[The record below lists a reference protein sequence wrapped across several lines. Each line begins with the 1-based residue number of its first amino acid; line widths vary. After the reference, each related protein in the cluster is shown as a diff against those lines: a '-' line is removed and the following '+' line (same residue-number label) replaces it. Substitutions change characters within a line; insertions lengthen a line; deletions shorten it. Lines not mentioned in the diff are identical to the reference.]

1 MIPISQAPI
10 SFTEVLRALYADL
23 MNDSNGFSILQQSL
37 SKYLNC
43 KNIILTNSG
52 STALYSLL
60 RAYKLKSG
68 DEVVVPAYLCE
79 NVPRLIKDMGFK
91 IKFVDV
97 EPFTYNMDPKD
108 LSEKITNNTKVVIA
122 VHMFG
127 YPCSI
132 EAITEIAHD
141 YGALVIE
148 DAAQA
153 MGAEFKGETIGTFGD
168 SGFFSMGMGKPITTI
183 NGGAICTKDEKIVKE
198 IYKIVDEFKS
208 YGIMH
213 QIKIFSYM
221 IGYSLANSRIFYSL
235 MYKLVRGTNSNSRV
249 DIQELMYKYTNLQ
262 AILGVYQI
270 SKLDSF
276 NKIRTENANYLM
288 ENLEMEYITF
298 PSISKQTKPIF
309 LRLPIYIESIK
320 IAERNGL
327 INIFKR
333 SKIEASTYMDL
344 SLPQLFN
351 EKSKECPMSERIA
364 SKTVTLPTHP
374 NMTKRDLDL
383 IIELM
388 DNWDGA

>member
-23 MNDSNGFSILQQSL
+23 MNNSNGFSILQQSL

-97 EPFTYNMDPKD
+97 EPFTYNMDPND

-127 YPCSI
+127 YPCQI
-132 EAITEIAHD
+132 EDIIEIAHD
-141 YGALVIE
+141 RGALVIE

-153 MGAEFKGETIGTFGD
+153 MGAEYKGETIGTFGD

-183 NGGAICTKDEKIVKE
+183 NGGAICTKDEKVVKE
-198 IYKIVDEFKS
+198 IYKIVDGFKS
-208 YGIMH
+208 YGVMH
-213 QIKIFSYM
+213 QIKILIYM
-221 IGYSLANSRIFYSL
+221 AGYAFANSRIFYTSV
-235 MYKLVRGTNSNSRV
+235 YKLVRKTNSNSRV
-249 DIQELMYKYTNLQ
+249 DVQELMYKYTNLQ
-262 AILGVYQI
+262 SILGAYQL

-276 NKIRTENANYLM
+276 NKIRTENAN
-288 ENLEMEYITF
+288 
-298 PSISKQTKPIF
+298 
-309 LRLPIYIESIK
+309 
-320 IAERNGL
+320 
-327 INIFKR
+327 
-333 SKIEASTYMDL
+333 
-344 SLPQLFN
+344 
-351 EKSKECPMSERIA
+351 
-364 SKTVTLPTHP
+364 
-374 NMTKRDLDL
+374 
-383 IIELM
+383 
-388 DNWDGA
+388 